1 MIYCASS
8 ISNSQ
13 IKMVMNLEND
23 RGASENPL
31 GTKIKTAT
39 MSTETNCTSTHDKDM
54 CSPGSATDNSESE
67 RDQSNS
73 LKFGIANILRESEQS
88 SVTVQNSHKVTVQ
101 NSHKCQTSREELS
114 TISRNTLLHTNNAR
128 LLLNPYFVPTSPII
142 WPLKDFSRDRQIR
155 K

>member
-1 MIYCASS
+1 
-8 ISNSQ
+8 
-13 IKMVMNLEND
+13 MVMNLEND

-54 CSPGSATDNSESE
+54 CSPGSVTDNSESE
-67 RDQSNS
+67 RVQSNS
-73 LKFGIANILRESEQS
+73 LKFGIDNILRESEQS
-88 SVTVQNSHKVTVQ
+88 SVTVQ

>member
-31 GTKIKTAT
+31 DTKIKTAT

-54 CSPGSATDNSESE
+54 CSPGSVTDNSESE

-73 LKFGIANILRESEQS
+73 LKFGIANILRVSEQS
-88 SVTVQNSHKVTVQ
+88 SVTVQ

>member
-1 MIYCASS
+1 
-8 ISNSQ
+8 
-13 IKMVMNLEND
+13 MVTNLEND

-39 MSTETNCTSTHDKDM
+39 MTTEINCTGTHDTDM
-54 CSPGSATDNSESE
+54 CSPGSVTDNSESE

-88 SVTVQNSHKVTVQ
+88 SVTLQNNHKF
-101 NSHKCQTSREELS
+101 QTSSEELS
-114 TISRNTLLHTNNAR
+114 TISRNTFLHANNAR
-128 LLLNPYFVPTSPII
+128 LFLNPYFVQTSPIV

>member
-54 CSPGSATDNSESE
+54 CSRGSVTDNSESE

-88 SVTVQNSHKVTVQ
+88 SVTVQ

>member
-54 CSPGSATDNSESE
+54 CSPGSVTDNSESE
-67 RDQSNS
+67 RVQSNS

-88 SVTVQNSHKVTVQ
+88 SVTVQ

>member
-54 CSPGSATDNSESE
+54 CSPGSVTDNSESE
-67 RDQSNS
+67 RVQSNS
-73 LKFGIANILRESEQS
+73 LKFGIDNILRESEQS
-88 SVTVQNSHKVTVQ
+88 SVTVQ

>member
-1 MIYCASS
+1 
-8 ISNSQ
+8 
-13 IKMVMNLEND
+13 MVMNLEND

-54 CSPGSATDNSESE
+54 CSPGSVTDNSESE
-67 RDQSNS
+67 RVQSNS

-88 SVTVQNSHKVTVQ
+88 SVTVQ

>member
-54 CSPGSATDNSESE
+54 CSPGSVTDNSESE

-88 SVTVQNSHKVTVQ
+88 SVTVQ

>member
-54 CSPGSATDNSESE
+54 CSPGSVTDNSESE

-88 SVTVQNSHKVTVQ
+88 SVTVQNSHK
-101 NSHKCQTSREELS
+101 CQTSREELS
-114 TISRNTLLHTNNAR
+114 TISRNMLLHTNNAR

>member
-1 MIYCASS
+1 
-8 ISNSQ
+8 
-13 IKMVMNLEND
+13 MVMNLEND

-54 CSPGSATDNSESE
+54 CSPGSVTDNSESE

-88 SVTVQNSHKVTVQ
+88 SVTVQ

>member
-1 MIYCASS
+1 VRLNRTRQFRAVVYLFVTS
-8 ISNSQ
+8 IVN
-13 IKMVMNLEND
+13 

-54 CSPGSATDNSESE
+54 CSPGSVTDNSESE
-67 RDQSNS
+67 RDQSNL

-101 NSHKCQTSREELS
+101 NRSH
-114 TISRNTLLHTNNAR
+114 IS
-128 LLLNPYFVPTSPII
+128 YKF
-142 WPLKDFSRDRQIR
+142 
-155 K
+155 

>member
-73 LKFGIANILRESEQS
+73 LKFGIANILRVSEQS
-88 SVTVQNSHKVTVQ
+88 SVTVQ

-128 LLLNPYFVPTSPII
+128 LLLNPYFVPTSSII